1 MRLIDTDAI
10 IRRVVIGGSEQCK
23 KCALAEM
30 LYNIVN
36 ASTVEAE
43 PIRHGHWIMCDE
55 EYNAYECSI
64 CHDAWAVEEGSPS
77 ENNMHY
83 CQNCGA
89 KMDEVR
95 K

>member
-1 MRLIDTDAI
+1 MRLIDADKLINYCLNQKSKT
-10 IRRVVIGGSEQCK
+10 IGCNDI
-23 KCALAEM
+23 ARFP
-30 LYNIVN
+30 
-36 ASTVEAE
+36 TVEAE

-55 EYNAYECSI
+55 QYNAYECSI

-83 CQNCGA
+83 CQNCGS
-89 KMDEVR
+89 KMDEEAE